1 MAAPKRGLGKGLSAL
16 IPARPQAAPAAAALH
31 PEGVERHLRTA
42 DIRPNKFQPR
52 HAIRDESLSELMQSI
67 REKGVIEPVIV
78 RRAGAGYELIAGE
91 RRLRASQRLGLA
103 QIPAIIRQA
112 TDQEALEL
120 ALIENI
126 QRENLNAMEEARG
139 YERLQKEFLLTQ
151 EALAKKVGRERST
164 VANSLRLLMLPVPVQ
179 KLLEDDKLSAG
190 HARAILMI
198 TDPARQMAVAREIVD
213 KGYSVR
219 EAEAMARGESGR
231 SSAPRS
237 SIKKTKN
244 LDQYLSN
251 IQNELQ
257 RALGTK
263 VRLVSQGK
271 EKGKIEIDYYS
282 NHDFERI
289 LKKLDIKL

>member
-16 IPARPQAAPAAAALH
+16 IPAKAPAAPAAAAVH
-31 PEGVERHLRTA
+31 PEGVERHLRVA
-42 DIRPNKFQPR
+42 DIRPNRFQPR
-52 HAIRDESLSELMQSI
+52 HSFRDETLAELMQSI

-78 RRAGAGYELIAGE
+78 RRVGGGYELIAGE
-91 RRLRASQRLGLA
+91 RRLRAVQKLGLA
-103 QIPAIIRQA
+103 QIPAIVRQA

-126 QRENLNAMEEARG
+126 QRENLNPMEEARG

-151 EALAKKVGRERST
+151 DGLARKVGKERST

-179 KLLEDDKLSAG
+179 KLLEDDKLTAG

-198 TDPARQMAVAREIVD
+198 TDPARQISAAREIVA

-219 EAEAMARGESGR
+219 EAEALARGEGGR
-231 SSAPRS
+231 GSSQRAAAR
-237 SIKKTKN
+237 KARN
-244 LDQYLSN
+244 LDQYLAT
-251 IQNELQ
+251 IQGELQ

-263 VRLVSQGK
+263 VRLIVQGK
-271 EKGKIEIDYYS
+271 EKGKIEIEYYS

>member
-16 IPARPQAAPAAAALH
+16 IPTRPPQAPAPQLH
-31 PEGVERHLRTA
+31 PEGVERHIKIA
-42 DIRPNKFQPR
+42 DIKPNKYQPR
-52 HAIRDESLSELMQSI
+52 HTIRDESLTELMQSVK
-67 REKGVIEPVIV
+67 EKGVIVPVIV

-91 RRLRASQRLGLA
+91 RRLRAAQRLGLS
-103 QIPAIIRQA
+103 QIPAIVRTA

-120 ALIENI
+120 ALIENL
-126 QRENLNAMEEARG
+126 QRENLNPMEEARG

-151 EALAKKVGRERST
+151 ETLAKKVGKERPT

-179 KLLEDDKLSAG
+179 KFLEDDKLTAG

-198 TDPARQMAVAREIVD
+198 TDPARQITAAREIVD

-219 EAEAMARGESGR
+219 EAEALARGELAR
-231 SSAPRS
+231 TQSARGGA
-237 SIKKTKN
+237 KKTRA
-244 LDQYLSN
+244 LDQYLAT
-251 IQNELQ
+251 IQCELQ

-263 VRLVSQGK
+263 VRLISRGK
-271 EKGKIEIDYYS
+271 EKGKIEIEYYS